1 MKARLP
7 FVVLTLFLILALAA
21 CSPAGEEPLP
31 NPEMGDL
38 PPEAVLEARLA
49 LAIELAIPVEEVS
62 FGAFERAEWSD
73 SCLGLGGPAESC
85 LAVITPG
92 WRVELTANGE
102 SYVARTDE
110 LGQTVRFEGM
120 EPLVP
125 GAPEELPP
133 DVAAKAQDALAM
145 KLDLPVS
152 RVQIFAWEETEWPDG
167 CLGLPEEGEMCTMAI
182 VPGWRVEL
190 LAEGETFIART
201 DESGAVI
208 RFEES
213 E

>member
-1 MKARLP
+1 MKVKLP
-7 FVVLTLFLILALAA
+7 FVLLTLFLIPALAA
-21 CSPAGEEPLP
+21 CGPAAEEPLP
-31 NPEMGDL
+31 NPEAGDL
-38 PPEAVLEARLA
+38 PPEAVLEARTA
-49 LAIELAIPVEEVS
+49 LAIELVIPVEEI
-62 FGAFERAEWSD
+62 GIGTFEQAEWSD

-92 WRVELTANGE
+92 WRVELTANGKT
-102 SYVARTDE
+102 YIARTDE

-133 DVAAKAQDALAM
+133 DVAAKAQDALARR
-145 KLDLPVS
+145 LDLPVS
-152 RVQIFAWEETEWPDG
+152 QVEIISWEETEWPDG

-190 LAEGETFIART
+190 FAEGQTYIART
-201 DESGAVI
+201 DQAGDVI
-208 RFEES
+208 RFEE
-213 E
+213 